1 MAERLALGI
10 DLGGTQL
17 RVGVITRSGKV
28 LKRAAVAT
36 DVAGG
41 PVAVVAQMQ
50 SLAEAVGLAELG
62 QAIEAVGVSA
72 PGPLDS
78 DTGTIISMP
87 TLPGWTDFP
96 LRQRLS
102 DAFGR
107 PVILENDGIAAAYGE
122 WKFGAGK
129 GFSNLIYVTVST
141 GIGGGVVVDGK
152 LMRGNRGMAGHVGHI
167 MIDWEGPICGC
178 GGAGC
183 FEAFASG
190 TAFSKAGQAKGFAD
204 GQAVVRA
211 ARDGNEAAMQLVAQ
225 EAAYL
230 GYGFSSLLHLYSPQ
244 MLIIGGGVS
253 NALDLML
260 PQIRMLIDKFA
271 MPPFRA
277 VELVPAL
284 LGDNSG
290 LIGAAGLALLTT

>member
-1 MAERLALGI
+1 MAEPLALGI

-17 RVGVITRSGKV
+17 RVAVITRSGEI
-28 LKRAAVAT
+28 LRRAAVGT
-36 DVAGG
+36 DVVGG

-50 SLAEAVGLAELG
+50 SLAEAVGFGESG
-62 QAIEAVGVSA
+62 KAIEAIGVSA

-78 DTGTIISMP
+78 GTGTIINMP
-87 TLPGWTDFP
+87 TLPGWSDFP
-96 LRQRLS
+96 LRKVLT
-102 DAFGR
+102 DAFRR

-129 GFSNLIYVTVST
+129 GFSNLVYVTVST

-167 MIDWEGPICGC
+167 MIDREGPICGC

-204 GQAVVRA
+204 GQAIVTA
-211 ARDGNEAAMQLVAQ
+211 AREGHKVAMQLVAQ

-244 MLIIGGGVS
+244 RLIIGGGVS